1 MTDNDPLALQ
11 LKLIEVLA
19 EGSYLDVPRLAAR
32 TGMHSRRIYRLLEK
46 FPRLGLPLEKS
57 GHAYRLSPDAPFLLR
72 VSEQLHFRPDEV
84 QTLAEVLESA
94 TDSSTPV
101 RLLRDKLHRLRNDH
115 VLVLDEADP
124 HTGQNIRHI
133 FEAIR
138 QERTV
143 VLKSYLS
150 ASGQNIVDRVV
161 EPYLFLPGNRDVRCY
176 EIQSGRNK
184 TFNLARVESV
194 ELLDLNWSHRA
205 QHDTDFVDLF
215 HFAGASRTRVC
226 LHLGYL
232 SRSVL
237 LDEHPRAAK
246 FLTAEGNG
254 KWRFEAEFCSMRGIG
269 RFVMSM
275 PADIEVIDSPELI
288 DYLKKQVRTALNKW
302 GATDESDS

>member
-1 MTDNDPLALQ
+1 M
-11 LKLIEVLA
+11 
-19 EGSYLDVPRLAAR
+19 
-32 TGMHSRRIYRLLEK
+32 
-46 FPRLGLPLEKS
+46 
-57 GHAYRLSPDAPFLLR
+57 
-72 VSEQLHFRPDEV
+72 
-84 QTLAEVLESA
+84 
-94 TDSSTPV
+94 
-101 RLLRDKLHRLRNDH
+101 
-115 VLVLDEADP
+115 
-124 HTGQNIRHI
+124 
-133 FEAIR
+133 
-138 QERTV
+138 
-143 VLKSYLS
+143 
-150 ASGQNIVDRVV
+150 
-161 EPYLFLPGNRDVRCY
+161 
-176 EIQSGRNK
+176 
-184 TFNLARVESV
+184 ESV

-226 LHLGYL
+226 LRLGYL